1 MHDHYLRRR
10 RSIVVLLLTLIVI
23 NGLLGLSRVDLPAT
37 ATTTTSLPL
46 PQIFPPDDANV
57 LARFPFNGNVEDAS
71 GNERHGT
78 LIGGQFV
85 SSRFGQGLL
94 VGQADSNGMDWSQY
108 ANLLVHPYTI
118 EMVLT
123 PEETL
128 NWRKLFGFSDRADSG
143 WYYKNQGIQA
153 YPHAVLGTGQI
164 LPGQR
169 HYLAFVSTAP
179 DQIDVYF
186 QGTLIGSTNASFIA
200 PPEQALFFRDDVNT
214 GRREQLVG
222 VIDTLRIS
230 STARTAQEIADVE
243 QNLRTLEQEIFVQKR
258 TDKPVVSP
266 GDSLNYTIRLN
277 NPQSTSATVTE
288 IIDLL
293 PTGFSYQTGSTTGL
307 TTSDPQI
314 TLNANSQQLRWV
326 GSFVIPAR
334 GYADLSFS
342 VEVASDLS
350 AGAYA
355 NTAQATVERN
365 GNLIAA
371 LPAVNAAPV
380 TIPPPTVARNPG
392 ATAEGGS
399 VTIDPQTGK
408 PTITLPRS
416 NNRNVVFTTSVECPT
431 PPGGTPTSVVLK
443 HNGYTYAME
452 ESPPDSGTY
461 TTTIPAN
468 QLANAVIDIAVTCSG
483 DPDNPIENEV
493 GKVQLYDP
501 SGIIFN
507 AVTGNPIEGA
517 TVTLYRVPGAQAG
530 TDCMTVDT
538 RPDAANEAEPW
549 SGVTDHTPGANDEQV
564 QADFDP
570 PQIEP
575 VQNPQRTN
583 REGRYGWDVV
593 AGCWYI
599 QVTAPGYNSR
609 VSPLVGVPPE
619 VTDLNLGLTPRDQ
632 GELNNVYLPTILR

>member
-1 MHDHYLRRR
+1 MNHHLRRR
-10 RSIVVLLLTLIVI
+10 RSITVLLLALIVSS
-23 NGLLGLSRVDLPAT
+23 GLLSLSRVDLAVT
-37 ATTTTSLPL
+37 ATTTTSLAL

-85 SSRFGQGLL
+85 TSRLGQGLL

-108 ANLLVHPYTI
+108 AGLLVHPYTI

-123 PEETL
+123 PEETR
-128 NWRKLFGFSDRADSG
+128 NWRKLFGFSDTADNG

-153 YPHAVLGTGQI
+153 YPHAVLGTDQL
-164 LPGQR
+164 LPRQR

-179 DQIDVYF
+179 NQIDVYF
-186 QGTLIGSTNASFIA
+186 QGTLLGSTNASFTA

-230 STARTAQEIADVE
+230 ATTRTAEEIAAVE
-243 QNLRTLEQEIFVQKR
+243 QNLRTLEQEVFVQKR
-258 TDKPVVSP
+258 TDTSVVLP
-266 GDSLNYTIRLN
+266 GESLNYTIRVN
-277 NPQSTSATVTE
+277 NPQSASATVTE

-293 PTGFSYQTGSTTGL
+293 PAGFSYQAGSTTGL
-307 TTSDPQI
+307 MTSDPQI
-314 TLNANSQQLRWV
+314 TLDNNVQQLRWA
-326 GSFVIPAR
+326 GPFVVPAN
-334 GYADLSFS
+334 GHADLSFS
-342 VEVASDLS
+342 VQVAADLAS
-350 AGAYA
+350 GAYG

-365 GNLIAA
+365 GSLIAA
-371 LPAVNAAPV
+371 LPAVNAALV

-392 ATAEGGS
+392 ATVEGGS
-399 VTIDPQTGK
+399 VTTDPQTGK
-408 PTITLPRS
+408 PTISLPRG
-416 NNRNVVFTTSVECPT
+416 NNRDIVFTTSVECPT
-431 PPGGTPTSVVLK
+431 PPGGTPTSVVLQ
-443 HNGYTYAME
+443 HNGYTYDMVE
-452 ESPPDSGTY
+452 NPPDSGTY
-461 TTTIPAN
+461 TATIPAN

-493 GKVQLYDP
+493 GAVQLYDP

-507 AVTGNPIEGA
+507 AATGNPIEGA

-538 RPDAANEAEPW
+538 RPDAVKDAEPW
-549 SGVTDHTPGANDEQV
+549 SGVADHTPGANDEQIR
-564 QADFDP
+564 ADFDP

-575 VQNPQRTN
+575 AQNPQRTN
-583 REGRYGWDVV
+583 SEGRYGWDVV

-609 VSPLVGVPPE
+609 LSPLVGVPPE
-619 VTDLNLGLTPRDQ
+619 VTDLDLGLTPRDQ
-632 GELNNVYLPTILR
+632 GS